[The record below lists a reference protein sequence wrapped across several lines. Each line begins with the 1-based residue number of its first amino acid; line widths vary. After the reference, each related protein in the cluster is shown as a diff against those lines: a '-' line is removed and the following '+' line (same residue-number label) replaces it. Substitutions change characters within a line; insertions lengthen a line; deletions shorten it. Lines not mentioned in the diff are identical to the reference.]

1 MDKRGNISSRN
12 MRLFAAIMTLIEALV
27 LTSFTG
33 CAGKKVDYGNKS
45 ESKETKNMS
54 ALADIRADSGW
65 NENFTIQTGNGEK
78 TVYVNANIV
87 VPDCDNMSV
96 VEVEN
101 VKIDADYKKRFL
113 DLYFGGN
120 EYYYHDPDHYTVDE
134 LNEVIEY
141 WQKEQDDTYREWL
154 EQRLAEYRDKL
165 ETAKTTYTVAK
176 DLENCEV
183 FAGYKGDVFCEVE
196 FEAHKVHAYA
206 LHQSGTDYG
215 PPSLRNEDYDI
226 ITQSFQDEDLKDKA
240 DETSNEGNK
249 SAASA
254 KKEAGNFLSKL
265 GMQDLVERGECECNW
280 VGFNTDSKEEN
291 DYQTAAWGY
300 IYSYAT
306 GIDGIAFKDGF
317 DMDTYLSVYEANDS
331 DIDDVALPDSTL
343 LTVTDDGIIDV
354 QLEYPVNVT
363 QIYKDVELIS
373 LKNIEQIIKAEITEN
388 PDKYDTAATFNKLQ
402 LSYLKIRSDSEQGKY
417 SYVPAWV
424 LSRMVDYT
432 DEQNAIFVN
441 AIDGTII
448 RIDDLI

>member
-1 MDKRGNISSRN
+1 MRKHTRILAAAMTIVEAIVIIS
-12 MRLFAAIMTLIEALV
+12 L
-27 LTSFTG
+27 TG
-33 CAGKKVDYGNKS
+33 CSGKKIDYGNES

-87 VPDCDNMSV
+87 VPDFDNMSV

-141 WQKEQDDTYREWL
+141 WQKTQDATHSEWL
-154 EQRLAEYRDKL
+154 EQQLAEFRDKL
-165 ETAKTTYTVAK
+165 ETAKTSYTVAK

-183 FAGYKGDVFCEVE
+183 FAGYKGDVFCEVD

-215 PPSLRNEDYDI
+215 PPSLRNEDYDT
-226 ITQSFQDEDLKDKA
+226 ITQTFQDDDLKDKA
-240 DETSNEGNK
+240 DETSNEGSK

-254 KKEAGNFLSKL
+254 IKVGGDLLSIL
-265 GMQDLVERGECECNW
+265 GMQDLVERGECECSW
-280 VGFNTDSKEEN
+280 IGFNNSEEEN
-291 DYQTAAWGY
+291 DYQTAVWGY

-306 GIDGIAFKDGF
+306 GIDGITFKDGF
-317 DMDTYLSVYEANDS
+317 DMDTYLSGYEAIDS
-331 DIDDVALPDSTL
+331 DIDDVTLPDSTL

-354 QLEYPVNVT
+354 QMEYPVNVT

-388 PDKYDTAATFNKLQ
+388 PDKYDIASSFNKLQ

-417 SYVPAWV
+417 SYVPAWA
-424 LSRMVDYT
+424 LSRMVDSN
-432 DEQNAIFVN
+432 EQNAIFVN

-448 RIDDLI
+448 NLENSL

>member
-1 MDKRGNISSRN
+1 MRKHTRILAAAMTIVEAIVIIS
-12 MRLFAAIMTLIEALV
+12 L
-27 LTSFTG
+27 TG
-33 CAGKKVDYGNKS
+33 CSGKKVDYGNES

-54 ALADIRADSGW
+54 ALADIKADSDW
-65 NENFTIQTGNGEK
+65 KENFTIQTGNGEK
-78 TVYVNANIV
+78 TVYINANIV
-87 VPDCDNMSV
+87 VPDFDNMSV

-134 LNEVIEY
+134 LNEVIED
-141 WQKEQDDTYREWL
+141 WQKTQDDTHSEWL
-154 EQRLAEYRDKL
+154 EQQLAEYRDKL
-165 ETAKTTYTVAK
+165 ETAKTTYIVAK

-206 LHQSGTDYG
+206 WYQSGTDYG
-215 PPSLRNEDYDI
+215 PPSLRNEDYDT
-226 ITQSFQDEDLKDKA
+226 ITQTFQDDDLKDKA
-240 DETSNEGNK
+240 DETSNEGSK

-265 GMQDLVERGECECNW
+265 GMQDLVERGECECGW
-280 VGFNTDSKEEN
+280 IGFNNSEEGN
-291 DYQTAAWGY
+291 DYQTATWGY

-306 GIDGIAFKDGF
+306 GIDGITFKDGL
-317 DMDTYLSVYEANDS
+317 DRDTYLSVYETNDS
-331 DIDDVALPDSTL
+331 DTDDVTLPDSTL

-388 PDKYDTAATFNKLQ
+388 PDKYDTTSSFNKLQ
-402 LSYLKIRSDSEQGKY
+402 LGYLKIRSDSEPGKY
-417 SYVPAWV
+417 SYVPAWA
-424 LSRMVDYT
+424 LSRMVDYSS
-432 DEQNAIFVN
+432 ERNAIFVN

-448 RIDDLI
+448 DLENSL

>member
-1 MDKRGNISSRN
+1 MRKHTRMLAAAMTIVEAIVIIS
-12 MRLFAAIMTLIEALV
+12 LA
-27 LTSFTG
+27 G
-33 CAGKKVDYGNKS
+33 CAGKKVDYGNES

-54 ALADIRADSGW
+54 ALADIKADSGW

-87 VPDCDNMSV
+87 VPDFDNMSV

-113 DLYFGGN
+113 DLYFGEN

-134 LNEVIEY
+134 LNEVIED
-141 WQKEQDDTYREWL
+141 WQKTQDEIHNEWL
-154 EQRLAEYRDKL
+154 EQQLVEYRDKL

-206 LHQSGTDYG
+206 WYQSGTDYG
-215 PPSLRNEDYDI
+215 PPSLRNEDYDT
-226 ITQSFQDEDLKDKA
+226 ITQTFQDDDLKDKA
-240 DETSNEGNK
+240 DETSNEGSK

-254 KKEAGNFLSKL
+254 QKEAGNFLSKL
-265 GMQDLVERGECECNW
+265 GMQDLVERGECECSW
-280 VGFNTDSKEEN
+280 IGFNNSEEGN

-306 GIDGIAFKDGF
+306 GIDGITFKDGL
-317 DMDTYLSVYEANDS
+317 DRDTYLSVYETNDS
-331 DIDDVALPDSTL
+331 DIDDVTLPDSTL

-388 PDKYDTAATFNKLQ
+388 PDKYDTTSSFNKLQ

-417 SYVPAWV
+417 SYVPAWA
-424 LSRMVDYT
+424 LSRMVDYSS
-432 DEQNAIFVN
+432 ERNAIFVN

-448 RIDDLI
+448 NLENSL

>member
-1 MDKRGNISSRN
+1 
-12 MRLFAAIMTLIEALV
+12 MRKHTRILAAAMTIIEAIVIISL
-27 LTSFTG
+27 TG
-33 CAGKKVDYGNKS
+33 CAGKKVDYGNES
-45 ESKETKNMS
+45 ESKEKKNMS
-54 ALADIRADSGW
+54 ALADIKADSDW
-65 NENFTIQTGNGEK
+65 KENFTIQTGNGEK
-78 TVYVNANIV
+78 TVYINANIV
-87 VPDCDNMSV
+87 VPDFDNMSV

-134 LNEVIEY
+134 LNEVIED
-141 WQKEQDDTYREWL
+141 WQKTQDDTHSEWL
-154 EQRLAEYRDKL
+154 EQQLAEYRDKL

-206 LHQSGTDYG
+206 WYQSGTDYG
-215 PPSLRNEDYDI
+215 PPSLRNEDYDT
-226 ITQSFQDEDLKDKA
+226 ITQTFQDDDLKDKA
-240 DETSNEGNK
+240 DETSNEGSK

-265 GMQDLVERGECECNW
+265 GMQDLVERGECECGW
-280 VGFNTDSKEEN
+280 IGFNNSEEGN
-291 DYQTAAWGY
+291 DYQTATWGY

-306 GIDGIAFKDGF
+306 GIDGITFKDGL
-317 DMDTYLSVYEANDS
+317 DRDTYLSVYETNDS
-331 DIDDVALPDSTL
+331 DTDDVTLPDSTL

-388 PDKYDTAATFNKLQ
+388 PDKYDTTSSFNKLQ
-402 LSYLKIRSDSEQGKY
+402 LGYLKIRSDSEPGKY
-417 SYVPAWV
+417 SYVPAWA
-424 LSRMVDYT
+424 LSRMVDYSS
-432 DEQNAIFVN
+432 ERNAIFVN

-448 RIDDLI
+448 DLENSL

>member
-1 MDKRGNISSRN
+1 
-12 MRLFAAIMTLIEALV
+12 MRKHTRILAAAMTIIEAIVIISL
-27 LTSFTG
+27 TG
-33 CAGKKVDYGNKS
+33 CAGKKVDYGNES

-54 ALADIRADSGW
+54 ALADIKADSGW

-78 TVYVNANIV
+78 TVYINANIV
-87 VPDCDNMSV
+87 VPDFDNMSV

-154 EQRLAEYRDKL
+154 EQQLAEYRDKL

-206 LHQSGTDYG
+206 LSQSGTDYG
-215 PPSLRNEDYDI
+215 PPSLRNEDYDTV
-226 ITQSFQDEDLKDKA
+226 TQTFQDEDLKDKA
-240 DETSNEGNK
+240 DETSNEGSK
-249 SAASA
+249 SATSA
-254 KKEAGNFLSKL
+254 KKEAGDFLSKL
-265 GMQDLVERGECECNW
+265 GMQNQVERGECECNW
-280 VGFNTDSKEEN
+280 IGFNNSEEGN
-291 DYQTAAWGY
+291 DYQTAVWGY

-306 GIDGIAFKDGF
+306 GIDGITFKDGL
-317 DMDTYLSVYEANDS
+317 DRDTYLSVYETNDS
-331 DIDDVALPDSTL
+331 DTDDVTLPDSTL

-388 PDKYDTAATFNKLQ
+388 PDKYDTASSFNKLQ

-417 SYVPAWV
+417 SYVPAWA
-424 LSRMVDYT
+424 LSRMVDYSS
-432 DEQNAIFVN
+432 ERNAIFVN

-448 RIDDLI
+448 NLENSL

>member
-1 MDKRGNISSRN
+1 MRKHTRILAAAMTIVEAIVIIS
-12 MRLFAAIMTLIEALV
+12 L
-27 LTSFTG
+27 TG
-33 CAGKKVDYGNKS
+33 CAGKKVDYGNES

-54 ALADIRADSGW
+54 ALADIKADSGW
-65 NENFTIQTGNGEK
+65 KENFTIQTGNGEK
-78 TVYVNANIV
+78 TVYINANIV
-87 VPDCDNMSV
+87 VPDFDNMSV

-134 LNEVIEY
+134 LNEVIED
-141 WQKEQDDTYREWL
+141 WQKTQDETHSEWL

-165 ETAKTTYTVAK
+165 ETAKTTYTMAE

-206 LHQSGTDYG
+206 WYQSGTDYG
-215 PPSLRNEDYDI
+215 PPSLRNEDYDT
-226 ITQSFQDEDLKDKA
+226 ITQTFQDEDLKDKV
-240 DETSNEGNK
+240 DETSNEGSK
-249 SAASA
+249 SATLA

-265 GMQDLVERGECECNW
+265 GMQDQVERGECECGW
-280 VGFNTDSKEEN
+280 IGFNNSEEGN
-291 DYQTAAWGY
+291 DYQTATWGY

-306 GIDGIAFKDGF
+306 GIDGITFKDGL
-317 DMDTYLSVYEANDS
+317 DRDTYLSVYETNDS
-331 DIDDVALPDSTL
+331 DTDDVTLTDSTL

-388 PDKYDTAATFNKLQ
+388 PDKYDTASSFNKLQ
-402 LSYLKIRSDSEQGKY
+402 LSYLKIRSDSEPGKY
-417 SYVPAWV
+417 SYVPAWA
-424 LSRMVDYT
+424 LSRMVDYSS
-432 DEQNAIFVN
+432 ERNAIFVN

-448 RIDDLI
+448 NLENSL

>member
-1 MDKRGNISSRN
+1 MRKHTRILAAAMTIVEAIVIIS
-12 MRLFAAIMTLIEALV
+12 L
-27 LTSFTG
+27 TG
-33 CAGKKVDYGNKS
+33 CSGKKVDYGNES

-54 ALADIRADSGW
+54 ALADIRADSVW
-65 NENFTIQTGNGEK
+65 KENFTIQTGNGEK

-87 VPDCDNMSV
+87 VPDFDNMSV

-101 VKIDADYKKRFL
+101 VKIDVDYKKRFL

-183 FAGYKGDVFCEVE
+183 FAGYKGD
-196 FEAHKVHAYA
+196 
-206 LHQSGTDYG
+206 
-215 PPSLRNEDYDI
+215 
-226 ITQSFQDEDLKDKA
+226 DLKDKA
-240 DETSNEGNK
+240 DETSNEGSK

-254 KKEAGNFLSKL
+254 KKEAGDFLSKL
-265 GMQDLVERGECECNW
+265 GMQDLVERGECECSW
-280 VGFNTDSKEEN
+280 IGFNNSEEGN
-291 DYQTAAWGY
+291 DYQTAVWGY

-306 GIDGIAFKDGF
+306 GIDGITFKDGF

-331 DIDDVALPDSTL
+331 DIDDVTLPDSTL

-354 QLEYPVNVT
+354 QMEYPVNVT

-388 PDKYDTAATFNKLQ
+388 PDKYDIASSFNKLQ

-417 SYVPAWV
+417 SYVPAWA
-424 LSRMVDYT
+424 LSRLVDYSN
-432 DEQNAIFVN
+432 EQNAIFVN

-448 RIDDLI
+448 NLENSL

>member
-1 MDKRGNISSRN
+1 MRKHTRILAAAMTIVEAIVIIS
-12 MRLFAAIMTLIEALV
+12 L
-27 LTSFTG
+27 TG
-33 CAGKKVDYGNKS
+33 CSGKKVDYGNES

-54 ALADIRADSGW
+54 ALADIKADSDW
-65 NENFTIQTGNGEK
+65 KENFTIQTGNGEK
-78 TVYVNANIV
+78 TVYINANIV
-87 VPDCDNMSV
+87 VPDFDNMSV

-134 LNEVIEY
+134 LNEVIED
-141 WQKEQDDTYREWL
+141 WQKTQDDTHSEWL
-154 EQRLAEYRDKL
+154 EQQLAEYRDKL

-206 LHQSGTDYG
+206 WYQSGTDYG
-215 PPSLRNEDYDI
+215 PPSLRNEDYDT
-226 ITQSFQDEDLKDKA
+226 ITQTFQDDDLKDKA
-240 DETSNEGNK
+240 DETSNEGSK

-265 GMQDLVERGECECNW
+265 GMQDLVERGECECGW
-280 VGFNTDSKEEN
+280 IGFNNSEEGN
-291 DYQTAAWGY
+291 DYQTATWGY

-306 GIDGIAFKDGF
+306 GIDGITFKDGL
-317 DMDTYLSVYEANDS
+317 DRDTYLSVYETNDS
-331 DIDDVALPDSTL
+331 DTDDVTLLDSTL

-388 PDKYDTAATFNKLQ
+388 PDKYDTTSSFNKLQ
-402 LSYLKIRSDSEQGKY
+402 LGYLKIRSDSEPGKY
-417 SYVPAWV
+417 SYVPAWA
-424 LSRMVDYT
+424 LSRMVDYSS
-432 DEQNAIFVN
+432 ERNAIFVN

-448 RIDDLI
+448 DLENSL

>member
-1 MDKRGNISSRN
+1 MRKHTRILAAAMTIVEAIVIIS
-12 MRLFAAIMTLIEALV
+12 L
-27 LTSFTG
+27 TG
-33 CAGKKVDYGNKS
+33 CSGKKVDYGNES

-54 ALADIRADSGW
+54 ALADIKADSDW
-65 NENFTIQTGNGEK
+65 KENFTIQTGNGEK
-78 TVYVNANIV
+78 TVYINANIV
-87 VPDCDNMSV
+87 VPDFDNMSV

-134 LNEVIEY
+134 LNEVIED
-141 WQKEQDDTYREWL
+141 WQKTQDDTHSEWL
-154 EQRLAEYRDKL
+154 EQQLAEYRDKL

-176 DLENCEV
+176 DLEKCEV

-206 LHQSGTDYG
+206 WYQSGTDYG
-215 PPSLRNEDYDI
+215 PPSLRNEDYDT
-226 ITQSFQDEDLKDKA
+226 ITQTFQDDDLKDKA
-240 DETSNEGNK
+240 DETSNEGSK

-265 GMQDLVERGECECNW
+265 GMQDLVERGECECGW
-280 VGFNTDSKEEN
+280 IGFNNSEEGN
-291 DYQTAAWGY
+291 DYQTATWGY

-306 GIDGIAFKDGF
+306 GIDGITFKDGL
-317 DMDTYLSVYEANDS
+317 DRDTYLSVYETNDS
-331 DIDDVALPDSTL
+331 DTDDVTLPDSTL

-388 PDKYDTAATFNKLQ
+388 PDKYDTTSSFNKLQ
-402 LSYLKIRSDSEQGKY
+402 LGYLKIRSDSEPGKY
-417 SYVPAWV
+417 SYVPAWA
-424 LSRMVDYT
+424 LSRMVDYSS
-432 DEQNAIFVN
+432 ERNAIFVN

-448 RIDDLI
+448 DLENSL

>member
-1 MDKRGNISSRN
+1 MRKHTRILAAAMTIVEAIVIIS
-12 MRLFAAIMTLIEALV
+12 L
-27 LTSFTG
+27 TG
-33 CAGKKVDYGNKS
+33 CSGKKVDYGNES

-54 ALADIRADSGW
+54 ALADIKADSGW

-78 TVYVNANIV
+78 TVYVYANIV
-87 VPDCDNMSV
+87 VPDFDNMSV

-215 PPSLRNEDYDI
+215 PPSLRNEDYDT
-226 ITQSFQDEDLKDKA
+226 ITQTF
-240 DETSNEGNK
+240 
-249 SAASA
+249 
-254 KKEAGNFLSKL
+254 
-265 GMQDLVERGECECNW
+265 QDLVERGECECSWIGVN
-280 VGFNTDSKEEN
+280 NSEEGN
-291 DYQTAAWGY
+291 DYQTAVWGY

-306 GIDGIAFKDGF
+306 GIDGITFKDGF
-317 DMDTYLSVYEANDS
+317 DMDTYLSGYEANDS
-331 DIDDVALPDSTL
+331 DIDDVTLPDSTL

-354 QLEYPVNVT
+354 QMEYPVNVT

-388 PDKYDTAATFNKLQ
+388 PDKYDIASSFNKLQ

-417 SYVPAWV
+417 SYVPAWA
-424 LSRMVDYT
+424 LSRLVDYSN
-432 DEQNAIFVN
+432 EQNAIFVN

-448 RIDDLI
+448 NLENSL

>member
-27 LTSFTG
+27 LISLAG
-33 CAGKKVDYGNKS
+33 CAGKKVDYGTES

-65 NENFTIQTGNGEK
+65 NENFTIQTDNGEK

-87 VPDCDNMSV
+87 VPDFDNMSV

-134 LNEVIEY
+134 LNEVIED
-141 WQKEQDDTYREWL
+141 WQKTQDETHSEWL

-183 FAGYKGDVFCEVE
+183 FAGYKGDVFCEVD

-215 PPSLRNEDYDI
+215 PPSLRNEDYDT
-226 ITQSFQDEDLKDKA
+226 ITQTFQDDDLKDKA
-240 DETSNEGNK
+240 DETSNEGSK

-254 KKEAGNFLSKL
+254 KKEAGDFLSKL
-265 GMQDLVERGECECNW
+265 GMQDLVERGECECSW
-280 VGFNTDSKEEN
+280 IGFNNSEEGN
-291 DYQTAAWGY
+291 DYQTAVWGY

-306 GIDGIAFKDGF
+306 GIDGITFKDGF
-317 DMDTYLSVYEANDS
+317 DMDTYLS
-331 DIDDVALPDSTL
+331 
-343 LTVTDDGIIDV
+343 G
-354 QLEYPVNVT
+354 
-363 QIYKDVELIS
+363 
-373 LKNIEQIIKAEITEN
+373 
-388 PDKYDTAATFNKLQ
+388 
-402 LSYLKIRSDSEQGKY
+402 
-417 SYVPAWV
+417 
-424 LSRMVDYT
+424 
-432 DEQNAIFVN
+432 
-441 AIDGTII
+441 
-448 RIDDLI
+448 

>member
-1 MDKRGNISSRN
+1 METKENYNEHKKGEPHMDKRGNISSRN

-27 LTSFTG
+27 LTSLTG
-33 CAGKKVDYGNKS
+33 CSGKKVDYGNES
-45 ESKETKNMS
+45 EIKETKNMS
-54 ALADIRADSGW
+54 VLADIRADSGW

-101 VKIDADYKKRFL
+101 IKIDVDYKKRFL

-134 LNEVIEY
+134 LNEIIED
-141 WQKEQDDTYREWL
+141 WQKTQDETYSEEL

-183 FAGYKGDVFCEVE
+183 FAGYKGDVFCEVD

-215 PPSLRNEDYDI
+215 PPSLRNKDYDI

-265 GMQDLVERGECECNW
+265 GMQDLVERGECECSW

-317 DMDTYLSVYEANDS
+317 DMDTYWSVYEANDS
-331 DIDDVALPDSTL
+331 YIDDVALPDSTL
-343 LTVTDDGIIDV
+343 LTVTDEDYVGNIRNVVLRMKLYVGQYSKLWRDYFDYFLQVIDSY
-354 QLEYPVNVT
+354 QWKKELEINKK
-363 QIYKDVELIS
+363 KDMIL
-373 LKNIEQIIKAEITEN
+373 LYDCWANI
-388 PDKYDTAATFNKLQ
+388 P
-402 LSYLKIRSDSEQGKY
+402 GKY
-417 SYVPAWV
+417 RNTLLYVK
-424 LSRMVDYT
+424 
-432 DEQNAIFVN
+432 NK
-441 AIDGTII
+441 
-448 RIDDLI
+448 IDDYINQIMIGEK

>member
-1 MDKRGNISSRN
+1 MRKHTRILAAAMTIVEAIVIIS
-12 MRLFAAIMTLIEALV
+12 L
-27 LTSFTG
+27 TG
-33 CAGKKVDYGNKS
+33 CSGKKVDYGNES

-54 ALADIRADSGW
+54 ALADIKADSDW
-65 NENFTIQTGNGEK
+65 KENFTIQTGNGEK
-78 TVYVNANIV
+78 TVYINANIV
-87 VPDCDNMSV
+87 VPDFDNMSV

-134 LNEVIEY
+134 LNEVIED
-141 WQKEQDDTYREWL
+141 WQKTQDDTHSEWL
-154 EQRLAEYRDKL
+154 EQQLAEYRDKL

-206 LHQSGTDYG
+206 WYQSGTDYG
-215 PPSLRNEDYDI
+215 PPSLRNEDYDT
-226 ITQSFQDEDLKDKA
+226 ITQTFQDDDPKDKA
-240 DETSNEGNK
+240 DETSNEGSK

-265 GMQDLVERGECECNW
+265 GMQDLVERGECECGW
-280 VGFNTDSKEEN
+280 IGFNNSEEGN
-291 DYQTAAWGY
+291 DYQTATWGY

-306 GIDGIAFKDGF
+306 GIDGITFKDGL
-317 DMDTYLSVYEANDS
+317 DRDTYLSVYETNDS
-331 DIDDVALPDSTL
+331 DTDDVTLPDSTL

-388 PDKYDTAATFNKLQ
+388 PDKYDTTSSFNKLQ
-402 LSYLKIRSDSEQGKY
+402 LGYLKIRSDSEPGKY
-417 SYVPAWV
+417 SYVPAWA
-424 LSRMVDYT
+424 LSRMVDYSS
-432 DEQNAIFVN
+432 ERNAIFVN

-448 RIDDLI
+448 DLENSL

>member
-1 MDKRGNISSRN
+1 MRKHTRILAAAMTIVGAIVIIS
-12 MRLFAAIMTLIEALV
+12 L
-27 LTSFTG
+27 TG
-33 CAGKKVDYGNKS
+33 CSSKKVDYGNES

-87 VPDCDNMSV
+87 VPDFDNMSV

-134 LNEVIEY
+134 LNEVIED
-141 WQKEQDDTYREWL
+141 WQKTQDETHSEWL

-183 FAGYKGDVFCEVE
+183 FVGYKGDVFCEVD

-215 PPSLRNEDYDI
+215 PPSLRNEDYDT
-226 ITQSFQDEDLKDKA
+226 ITQTFQDDDLKDKA
-240 DETSNEGNK
+240 DETSNEGSK

-254 KKEAGNFLSKL
+254 KKEAGDFLSKL
-265 GMQDLVERGECECNW
+265 GMQDLVERGECECSW
-280 VGFNTDSKEEN
+280 IGFNNSEEGN
-291 DYQTAAWGY
+291 DYQTAVWGY

-306 GIDGIAFKDGF
+306 GIDGITFKDGF
-317 DMDTYLSVYEANDS
+317 DMDTYLSGYEAIDS
-331 DIDDVALPDSTL
+331 DIDDVTLPDSTL

-354 QLEYPVNVT
+354 QMEYPVNVT

-388 PDKYDTAATFNKLQ
+388 PDKYDIASSFNKLQ

-417 SYVPAWV
+417 SYVPAWA
-424 LSRMVDYT
+424 LSRLVDYSN
-432 DEQNAIFVN
+432 EQNAIFVN

-448 RIDDLI
+448 NLENSL

>member
-1 MDKRGNISSRN
+1 MRKHTRILAAAMTIVEAIVIIS
-12 MRLFAAIMTLIEALV
+12 L
-27 LTSFTG
+27 TG
-33 CAGKKVDYGNKS
+33 CSGKKIDYGNES

-87 VPDCDNMSV
+87 VPDFDNMSV

-134 LNEVIEY
+134 LNEVIED
-141 WQKEQDDTYREWL
+141 WQKTQDETHSEWL
-154 EQRLAEYRDKL
+154 EQQLAEYRDKL

-183 FAGYKGDVFCEVE
+183 FAGYKGDVFCEVD

-215 PPSLRNEDYDI
+215 PPSLRNEDYDT
-226 ITQSFQDEDLKDKA
+226 ITQTFQDDDLKDKA
-240 DETSNEGNK
+240 DETSNEGSK

-254 KKEAGNFLSKL
+254 KKEAGDFLSKL
-265 GMQDLVERGECECNW
+265 GMQDLVERGECECSW
-280 VGFNTDSKEEN
+280 IGFNNSEEGN
-291 DYQTAAWGY
+291 DYQTAVWGY

-306 GIDGIAFKDGF
+306 GIDGITFKDGF
-317 DMDTYLSVYEANDS
+317 DMDTYLSGYEAIDS
-331 DIDDVALPDSTL
+331 DIDDVTLP
-343 LTVTDDGIIDV
+343 V
-354 QLEYPVNVT
+354 
-363 QIYKDVELIS
+363 
-373 LKNIEQIIKAEITEN
+373 
-388 PDKYDTAATFNKLQ
+388 
-402 LSYLKIRSDSEQGKY
+402 RSDSEQGKY
-417 SYVPAWV
+417 SYVPAWA
-424 LSRMVDYT
+424 LSRMVDSN
-432 DEQNAIFVN
+432 EQNAIFVN

-448 RIDDLI
+448 NLENSL

>member
-1 MDKRGNISSRN
+1 MRKHTRILAAAMTIVEAIVIIS
-12 MRLFAAIMTLIEALV
+12 L
-27 LTSFTG
+27 TG
-33 CAGKKVDYGNKS
+33 CSGKKVDYGNES

-65 NENFTIQTGNGEK
+65 NENFTIQTDNGEK

-87 VPDCDNMSV
+87 VPDFDNMSV

-134 LNEVIEY
+134 LNEVIED
-141 WQKEQDDTYREWL
+141 WQKTQDETHSEWL

-183 FAGYKGDVFCEVE
+183 FVGYKGDVFCEVD

-215 PPSLRNEDYDI
+215 PPSLRNEDYDT
-226 ITQSFQDEDLKDKA
+226 ITQTFQDDDLKDKA
-240 DETSNEGNK
+240 DETSNEGSK

-254 KKEAGNFLSKL
+254 KKKAGDFLSKL
-265 GMQDLVERGECECNW
+265 GMQDLVERGECECSW
-280 VGFNTDSKEEN
+280 IGFNNSEEGN
-291 DYQTAAWGY
+291 DYQTAVWGY

-306 GIDGIAFKDGF
+306 GIDGITFKDGF
-317 DMDTYLSVYEANDS
+317 DMDTYLSGYEAIDS
-331 DIDDVALPDSTL
+331 DIDDVTLPDSTL

-354 QLEYPVNVT
+354 QMEYPVNVT

-388 PDKYDTAATFNKLQ
+388 PDKYDIASSFNKLQ

-417 SYVPAWV
+417 SYVPAWA
-424 LSRMVDYT
+424 LSRLVDYSN
-432 DEQNAIFVN
+432 EQNAIFVN

>member
-1 MDKRGNISSRN
+1 
-12 MRLFAAIMTLIEALV
+12 MRKHTRILAAAMTIIEAIVIISLA
-27 LTSFTG
+27 G
-33 CAGKKVDYGNKS
+33 CAGKKVDYGNES

-54 ALADIRADSGW
+54 ALADIKADSGW

-78 TVYVNANIV
+78 TVYINANIV
-87 VPDCDNMSV
+87 VPDFDNMSV

-154 EQRLAEYRDKL
+154 EQQLAEYRDKL

-176 DLENCEV
+176 DLESCEV

-206 LHQSGTDYG
+206 LSQSGTDYG
-215 PPSLRNEDYDI
+215 PPSLRNEDYDT
-226 ITQSFQDEDLKDKA
+226 ITQTFQDEDLKDKV
-240 DETSNEGNK
+240 DETSNEGSK
-249 SAASA
+249 SATSA
-254 KKEAGNFLSKL
+254 KKEAGDFLSKL
-265 GMQDLVERGECECNW
+265 GMQNQVERGECECSW
-280 VGFNTDSKEEN
+280 IGFNNSEEGN

-306 GIDGIAFKDGF
+306 GIDGITFKDGL
-317 DMDTYLSVYEANDS
+317 DRDTYLSVYETNDS
-331 DIDDVALPDSTL
+331 DTDDVTLPDSTL

-388 PDKYDTAATFNKLQ
+388 PDKYDTASSFNKLQ

-424 LSRMVDYT
+424 LSRMVDYSS
-432 DEQNAIFVN
+432 ERNAIFVN

-448 RIDDLI
+448 NLENSL

>member
-1 MDKRGNISSRN
+1 MRKHTRILAAAMTIVEAIVIIS
-12 MRLFAAIMTLIEALV
+12 L
-27 LTSFTG
+27 TG
-33 CAGKKVDYGNKS
+33 CSGKKVDYGNES
-45 ESKETKNMS
+45 ERKETKNMS
-54 ALADIRADSGW
+54 ALADIKADSDW
-65 NENFTIQTGNGEK
+65 KENFTIQTGNGEK
-78 TVYVNANIV
+78 TVYINANIV
-87 VPDCDNMSV
+87 VPDFDNMSV

-134 LNEVIEY
+134 LNEVIED
-141 WQKEQDDTYREWL
+141 WQKTQDDTHSEWL
-154 EQRLAEYRDKL
+154 EQQLAEYRDKL

-206 LHQSGTDYG
+206 WYQSGTDYG
-215 PPSLRNEDYDI
+215 PPSLRNEDYDT
-226 ITQSFQDEDLKDKA
+226 ITQTFQDDDLKDKA
-240 DETSNEGNK
+240 DETSNEGSK

-265 GMQDLVERGECECNW
+265 GMQDLVERGECECGW
-280 VGFNTDSKEEN
+280 IGFNNSEEGN
-291 DYQTAAWGY
+291 DYQTATWGY

-306 GIDGIAFKDGF
+306 GIDGITFKDGL
-317 DMDTYLSVYEANDS
+317 DRDTYLSVYETNDS
-331 DIDDVALPDSTL
+331 DTDDVTLPDSTL

-388 PDKYDTAATFNKLQ
+388 PDKYDTTSSFNKLQ
-402 LSYLKIRSDSEQGKY
+402 LGYLKIRSDSEPGKY
-417 SYVPAWV
+417 SYVPAWA
-424 LSRMVDYT
+424 LSRMVDYSS
-432 DEQNAIFVN
+432 ERNAIFVN

-448 RIDDLI
+448 DLENSL

>member
-1 MDKRGNISSRN
+1 
-12 MRLFAAIMTLIEALV
+12 MRKHTRIFAAVMTLIEALI
-27 LTSFTG
+27 LTSLTG
-33 CAGKKVDYGNKS
+33 CSGKKVDYGNES

-87 VPDCDNMSV
+87 VPDFDNMSV

-134 LNEVIEY
+134 LNEVIED
-141 WQKEQDDTYREWL
+141 WQKTQDETHSEWL

-183 FAGYKGDVFCEVE
+183 FAGYKGDVFCEVD

-215 PPSLRNEDYDI
+215 PPSLRNEDYDT
-226 ITQSFQDEDLKDKA
+226 ITQTFQDDDLKDKA
-240 DETSNEGNK
+240 DETSNEGSK

-254 KKEAGNFLSKL
+254 KKEVGDFLSKL
-265 GMQDLVERGECECNW
+265 GMQDLVERGECECSW
-280 VGFNTDSKEEN
+280 IGFNNSEEGN
-291 DYQTAAWGY
+291 DYQTAVWGY

-306 GIDGIAFKDGF
+306 GIDGITFKDGF
-317 DMDTYLSVYEANDS
+317 DMDTYLSGYEAIDS
-331 DIDDVALPDSTL
+331 DIDDVTLPDSTL

-354 QLEYPVNVT
+354 QMEYPVNVT

-388 PDKYDTAATFNKLQ
+388 PDKYDIASSFNKLQ

-424 LSRMVDYT
+424 LSRMVDSN
-432 DEQNAIFVN
+432 EQNAIFVN

-448 RIDDLI
+448 NLENSL

>member
-1 MDKRGNISSRN
+1 MRKHTRILAAAMTIVEAIVIIS
-12 MRLFAAIMTLIEALV
+12 LA
-27 LTSFTG
+27 G
-33 CAGKKVDYGNKS
+33 CAGKKVDYGNES

-54 ALADIRADSGW
+54 ALADIKADSGW

-87 VPDCDNMSV
+87 VPDFDNMSV

-154 EQRLAEYRDKL
+154 EQQLAEYRDKL

-176 DLENCEV
+176 DLESCEV

-206 LHQSGTDYG
+206 LSQSGTDYG
-215 PPSLRNEDYDI
+215 PPSLRNEDYDT
-226 ITQSFQDEDLKDKA
+226 ITQTFQDEDLKDKA
-240 DETSNEGNK
+240 DETSNEGSK
-249 SAASA
+249 SATSA
-254 KKEAGNFLSKL
+254 KKEAGDFLSKL
-265 GMQDLVERGECECNW
+265 GMQNQVERGECECSW
-280 VGFNTDSKEEN
+280 IGFNNSEEGN

-306 GIDGIAFKDGF
+306 GIDGITFKDGL
-317 DMDTYLSVYEANDS
+317 DRDTYLSVYETNDS
-331 DIDDVALPDSTL
+331 DTDDVTLPDSTL

-388 PDKYDTAATFNKLQ
+388 PDKYDTASSFNKLQ

-424 LSRMVDYT
+424 LSRMVDYSS
-432 DEQNAIFVN
+432 ERNAIFVN

-448 RIDDLI
+448 NLENSL

>member
-1 MDKRGNISSRN
+1 
-12 MRLFAAIMTLIEALV
+12 MRKHTRILAAAMTIIEAIVIISL
-27 LTSFTG
+27 TG
-33 CAGKKVDYGNKS
+33 CAGKKVDYGNES

-54 ALADIRADSGW
+54 ALADIKADSGW

-78 TVYVNANIV
+78 TVYINANIV
-87 VPDCDNMSV
+87 VPDFDNMSV

-154 EQRLAEYRDKL
+154 EQQLAEYRDKL

-206 LHQSGTDYG
+206 LSQSGTDYG
-215 PPSLRNEDYDI
+215 PPSLRNEDYDTV
-226 ITQSFQDEDLKDKA
+226 TQTFQDEDLKDKA
-240 DETSNEGNK
+240 DETSNEGSK
-249 SAASA
+249 SATSA
-254 KKEAGNFLSKL
+254 KKEAGDFLSKL
-265 GMQDLVERGECECNW
+265 GMQNQVERGECECNW
-280 VGFNTDSKEEN
+280 IGFNNSEEGN
-291 DYQTAAWGY
+291 DYQTAVWGY

-306 GIDGIAFKDGF
+306 GIDGITFKDGL
-317 DMDTYLSVYEANDS
+317 DRDTYLSVYETNDS
-331 DIDDVALPDSTL
+331 DTDDVTLPDSTL

-388 PDKYDTAATFNKLQ
+388 PDKYDTASSFNKLQ

-424 LSRMVDYT
+424 LSRMVDYSS
-432 DEQNAIFVN
+432 ERNAIFVN

-448 RIDDLI
+448 NLENSL

>member
-1 MDKRGNISSRN
+1 M
-12 MRLFAAIMTLIEALV
+12 
-27 LTSFTG
+27 
-33 CAGKKVDYGNKS
+33 
-45 ESKETKNMS
+45 
-54 ALADIRADSGW
+54 
-65 NENFTIQTGNGEK
+65 
-78 TVYVNANIV
+78 
-87 VPDCDNMSV
+87 
-96 VEVEN
+96 EN

-134 LNEVIEY
+134 LNEVIED
-141 WQKEQDDTYREWL
+141 WQKTQDDTHSEWL
-154 EQRLAEYRDKL
+154 EQQLAEYRDKL

-206 LHQSGTDYG
+206 WYQSGTDYG
-215 PPSLRNEDYDI
+215 PPSLRNEDYDT
-226 ITQSFQDEDLKDKA
+226 ITQTFQDDDLKDKA
-240 DETSNEGNK
+240 DETSNEGSK

-265 GMQDLVERGECECNW
+265 GMQDLVERGECECGW
-280 VGFNTDSKEEN
+280 IGFNNSEEGN
-291 DYQTAAWGY
+291 DYQTATWGY

-306 GIDGIAFKDGF
+306 GIDGITFKDGL
-317 DMDTYLSVYEANDS
+317 DRDTYLSVYETNDS
-331 DIDDVALPDSTL
+331 DTDDVTLPDSTL

-388 PDKYDTAATFNKLQ
+388 PDKYDTTSSFNKLQ
-402 LSYLKIRSDSEQGKY
+402 LGYLKIRSDSEPGKY
-417 SYVPAWV
+417 SYVPAWA
-424 LSRMVDYT
+424 LSRMVDYSS
-432 DEQNAIFVN
+432 ERNAIFVN

-448 RIDDLI
+448 DLENSL

>member
-1 MDKRGNISSRN
+1 MRKHTRILAAAMTIVEAIVIIS
-12 MRLFAAIMTLIEALV
+12 L
-27 LTSFTG
+27 TG
-33 CAGKKVDYGNKS
+33 CSGKKVDYGNES

-54 ALADIRADSGW
+54 VLADIKADSDW
-65 NENFTIQTGNGEK
+65 KENFTIQTGNGEK
-78 TVYVNANIV
+78 TVYINANIV
-87 VPDCDNMSV
+87 VPDFDNMSV

-134 LNEVIEY
+134 LNEVIED
-141 WQKEQDDTYREWL
+141 WQKTQDDTHSEWL
-154 EQRLAEYRDKL
+154 EQQLAEYRDKL

-206 LHQSGTDYG
+206 WYQSGTDYG
-215 PPSLRNEDYDI
+215 PPSLRNEDYDT
-226 ITQSFQDEDLKDKA
+226 ITQTFQDDDLKDKA
-240 DETSNEGNK
+240 DETSNEGSK
-249 SAASA
+249 SDASA

-265 GMQDLVERGECECNW
+265 GMQDLVERGECECGW
-280 VGFNTDSKEEN
+280 IGFNNSEEGN
-291 DYQTAAWGY
+291 DYQTATWGY

-306 GIDGIAFKDGF
+306 GIDGITFKDGL
-317 DMDTYLSVYEANDS
+317 DRDTYLSVYETNDS
-331 DIDDVALPDSTL
+331 DTDDVTLPDSTL

-388 PDKYDTAATFNKLQ
+388 PDKYDTTSSFNKLQ
-402 LSYLKIRSDSEQGKY
+402 LGYLKIRSDSEPGKY
-417 SYVPAWV
+417 SYVPAWA
-424 LSRMVDYT
+424 LSRMVDYSS
-432 DEQNAIFVN
+432 ERNAIFVN

-448 RIDDLI
+448 DLENSL

>member
-1 MDKRGNISSRN
+1 MRKHTRILAAAMTIVEAIVIIS
-12 MRLFAAIMTLIEALV
+12 L
-27 LTSFTG
+27 TG
-33 CAGKKVDYGNKS
+33 CAGKKVDYGNES

-54 ALADIRADSGW
+54 ALADIKADSDW
-65 NENFTIQTGNGEK
+65 KENFTIQTGNGEK

-87 VPDCDNMSV
+87 VPDFDNMSV

-134 LNEVIEY
+134 LNEVIED
-141 WQKEQDDTYREWL
+141 WQKTQDETYSEWL

-206 LHQSGTDYG
+206 WYQSGTDYG
-215 PPSLRNEDYDI
+215 PPSLRNEDYDT
-226 ITQSFQDEDLKDKA
+226 ITQTFQDEDLKDKA
-240 DETSNEGNK
+240 DETSNEGSK
-249 SAASA
+249 SATST
-254 KKEAGNFLSKL
+254 KKEAGDFLSKL
-265 GMQDLVERGECECNW
+265 GMQDQVQRGECECSW
-280 VGFNTDSKEEN
+280 IGFNNSEEGN
-291 DYQTAAWGY
+291 DYQTAVWGY

-317 DMDTYLSVYEANDS
+317 DMDTYLSGYEAIDS
-331 DIDDVALPDSTL
+331 DIDDVTLPDSTL

-388 PDKYDTAATFNKLQ
+388 PDKYDTASSFNKLQ
-402 LSYLKIRSDSEQGKY
+402 LSYLKIRSDSEPGKY
-417 SYVPAWV
+417 SYVPAWA
-424 LSRMVDYT
+424 LSRMVDYSS
-432 DEQNAIFVN
+432 ERNAIFVN

-448 RIDDLI
+448 NLENSL

>member
-1 MDKRGNISSRN
+1 MRKHTRILAAAMTIVEAIVIIS
-12 MRLFAAIMTLIEALV
+12 L
-27 LTSFTG
+27 TG
-33 CAGKKVDYGNKS
+33 CSGKKVDYGNES

-54 ALADIRADSGW
+54 VLADIKADSDW
-65 NENFTIQTGNGEK
+65 KENFTIQTGNGEK
-78 TVYVNANIV
+78 TVYINANIV
-87 VPDCDNMSV
+87 VPDFDNMSV

-134 LNEVIEY
+134 LNEVIED
-141 WQKEQDDTYREWL
+141 WQKTQDDTHSEWL
-154 EQRLAEYRDKL
+154 EQQLAEYRDKL

-206 LHQSGTDYG
+206 WYQSGTDYG
-215 PPSLRNEDYDI
+215 PPYLRNEDYDT
-226 ITQSFQDEDLKDKA
+226 ITQTFQDDDLKDKA
-240 DETSNEGNK
+240 DETSNEGSK

-265 GMQDLVERGECECNW
+265 GMQDLVERGECECGW
-280 VGFNTDSKEEN
+280 IGFNNSEEGN
-291 DYQTAAWGY
+291 DYQTATWGY

-306 GIDGIAFKDGF
+306 GIDGITFKDGL
-317 DMDTYLSVYEANDS
+317 DRDTYLSVYETNDS
-331 DIDDVALPDSTL
+331 DTDDVTLPDSTL

-388 PDKYDTAATFNKLQ
+388 PDKYDTTSSFNKLQ
-402 LSYLKIRSDSEQGKY
+402 LGYLKIRSDSEPGKY
-417 SYVPAWV
+417 SYVPAWA
-424 LSRMVDYT
+424 LSRMVDYSS
-432 DEQNAIFVN
+432 ERNAIFVN

-448 RIDDLI
+448 DLENSL

>member
-1 MDKRGNISSRN
+1 MRKHTRILAAAMTIVEAIVIIS
-12 MRLFAAIMTLIEALV
+12 L
-27 LTSFTG
+27 TG
-33 CAGKKVDYGNKS
+33 CSGKKVDYGNES

-87 VPDCDNMSV
+87 VPDFDNMSV
-96 VEVEN
+96 FEVEN

-134 LNEVIEY
+134 LNEVIED
-141 WQKEQDDTYREWL
+141 WQKTQDETHSEWL

-183 FAGYKGDVFCEVE
+183 FAGYKGD
-196 FEAHKVHAYA
+196 
-206 LHQSGTDYG
+206 
-215 PPSLRNEDYDI
+215 
-226 ITQSFQDEDLKDKA
+226 DLKDKA
-240 DETSNEGNK
+240 DETSNEGSK

-254 KKEAGNFLSKL
+254 KKEAGDFLSKL
-265 GMQDLVERGECECNW
+265 GMQDLVERGECECSW
-280 VGFNTDSKEEN
+280 IGFNIDSEKEN

-306 GIDGIAFKDGF
+306 GIDGITFKDGF
-317 DMDTYLSVYEANDS
+317 DMDTYLSGYEANDS
-331 DIDDVALPDSTL
+331 DIDDVTLPDSTL

-363 QIYKDVELIS
+363 QIYKDVERIS

-424 LSRMVDYT
+424 LSRMVDSN
-432 DEQNAIFVN
+432 EQNAIFVN

-448 RIDDLI
+448 NLENSL

>member
-1 MDKRGNISSRN
+1 
-12 MRLFAAIMTLIEALV
+12 MRKHTRMLAAAMTIIEAIVIISL
-27 LTSFTG
+27 TG
-33 CAGKKVDYGNKS
+33 CAGKKVDYGNES

-54 ALADIRADSGW
+54 ALADIKADSGW

-87 VPDCDNMSV
+87 VPDFDNMSV

-154 EQRLAEYRDKL
+154 EQQLAEYRDKL

-176 DLENCEV
+176 DLESCEV

-206 LHQSGTDYG
+206 LSQSGTDYG
-215 PPSLRNEDYDI
+215 PPSLRNEDYDT
-226 ITQSFQDEDLKDKA
+226 ITQTFQDEDLKDKV
-240 DETSNEGNK
+240 DETSNEGSK
-249 SAASA
+249 SATSA
-254 KKEAGNFLSKL
+254 KKEAGDFLSKL
-265 GMQDLVERGECECNW
+265 GMQNQVERGECECSW
-280 VGFNTDSKEEN
+280 IGFNNSEEGN

-306 GIDGIAFKDGF
+306 GIDGITFKDGL
-317 DMDTYLSVYEANDS
+317 DRDTYLSVYETNDS
-331 DIDDVALPDSTL
+331 DTDDVTLPDSTL

-388 PDKYDTAATFNKLQ
+388 PDKYDTASSFNKLQ

-424 LSRMVDYT
+424 LSRMVDYSS
-432 DEQNAIFVN
+432 ERNAIFVN

-448 RIDDLI
+448 NLENSL

>member
-1 MDKRGNISSRN
+1 MRKHTRILAAAMTIVEAIVIIS
-12 MRLFAAIMTLIEALV
+12 L
-27 LTSFTG
+27 TG
-33 CAGKKVDYGNKS
+33 CSGKKVDYGNES

-87 VPDCDNMSV
+87 VPDFDNMSV
-96 VEVEN
+96 FEVEN

-134 LNEVIEY
+134 LNEVIED
-141 WQKEQDDTYREWL
+141 WQKTQDETHSEWL

-183 FAGYKGDVFCEVE
+183 FAGYKGD
-196 FEAHKVHAYA
+196 
-206 LHQSGTDYG
+206 
-215 PPSLRNEDYDI
+215 
-226 ITQSFQDEDLKDKA
+226 DLKDKA
-240 DETSNEGNK
+240 DETSNEGSK

-254 KKEAGNFLSKL
+254 KKEAGDFLSKL
-265 GMQDLVERGECECNW
+265 GMQDLVERGECECSW
-280 VGFNTDSKEEN
+280 IGFNNSEEGN
-291 DYQTAAWGY
+291 DYQTAVWGY

-306 GIDGIAFKDGF
+306 GIDGITFKDGF

-331 DIDDVALPDSTL
+331 DIDDVTLPDSTL

-354 QLEYPVNVT
+354 QMEYPVNVT

-388 PDKYDTAATFNKLQ
+388 PDKYDIASSFNKLQ

-417 SYVPAWV
+417 SYVPA
-424 LSRMVDYT
+424 
-432 DEQNAIFVN
+432 
-441 AIDGTII
+441 
-448 RIDDLI
+448 